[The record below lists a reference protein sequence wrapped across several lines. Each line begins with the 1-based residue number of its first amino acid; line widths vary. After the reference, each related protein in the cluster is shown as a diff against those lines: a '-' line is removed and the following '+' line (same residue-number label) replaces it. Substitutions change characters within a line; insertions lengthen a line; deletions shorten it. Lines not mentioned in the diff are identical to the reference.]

1 MTDVLSDVLNHLN
14 LRSVR
19 CTRLEASGAWSL
31 RFSLR
36 TTLKFVAVMKGNAWL
51 IPDGQ
56 DAVQLLEGDTFF
68 LANAAGYIVTSDPTL
83 PPVDGLQAFDWD
95 GGETAC
101 FGGDDTVMLGG
112 GFDVGGD
119 PIDFL
124 LKAMPNVI
132 RFSAEDH
139 SATALRLSLSLLN
152 NELENPKIGGDVASK
167 IVADFMLVHALRA
180 YALRGDNPAPT
191 WLNGLAHP
199 KIRRALEGMHGN
211 PEYAWTVGNLARA
224 VGMSRSSFARTF
236 TETVGQPPLAYLT
249 QWRLESACAALR
261 KGVEPMS
268 NIAQASGYGSESAFG
283 LAFRRQLGISPGRYR
298 KEHAA
303 SCHARA
309 VIDP

>member
-19 CTRLEASGAWSL
+19 CTRMEASGAWSL

-51 IPDGQ
+51 IPDGR
-56 DAVQLLEGDTFF
+56 DAVQLFEGDTFF
-68 LANAAGYIVTSDPTL
+68 LANAASYVVTSDPTL
-83 PPVDGLQAFDWD
+83 TPTDGLQAFDWD
-95 GGETAC
+95 TGETAC
-101 FGGDDTVMLGG
+101 FGGDGTIMLGG

-124 LKAMPNVI
+124 LKAMPSVI
-132 RFSAEDH
+132 RFSAQDH

-152 NELENPKIGGDVASK
+152 NELENPKIGGDAASK
-167 IVADFMLVHALRA
+167 SVADVMLVHALRA
-180 YALRGDNPAPT
+180 YAFRGDHPAPT

-211 PEYAWTVGNLARA
+211 PEYAWTVENLARA

-236 TETVGQPPLAYLT
+236 TETVGKSPLAYLT
-249 QWRLESACAALR
+249 QWRLERACTALR
-261 KGVEPMS
+261 KCVEPIS
-268 NIAQASGYGSESAFG
+268 KIAHASGYGSESAFG
-283 LAFRRQLGISPGRYR
+283 LAFKRQFGISPGRYR
-298 KEHAA
+298 NSHTVTD
-303 SCHARA
+303 HVRA
-309 VIDP
+309 DIGT